1 MYISHLVP
9 PMFSSPRWCWL
20 TSLVR
25 RSLQTLS
32 DSFCS
37 SKVWLP
43 SSGRP
48 LLVSFISN
56 VLICNTCIKQ
66 IFVSG
71 FMFDAYNSYNEGLIL
86 MGAFIAISGLMLY
99 PIPCI
104 RQALE
109 KVKGSSFCCICSYF
123 FFLDQRQSRGFSK
136 CATEQS
142 IIRKDAKI
150 SIEQSQD
157 PEERIPII

>member
-1 MYISHLVP
+1 
-9 PMFSSPRWCWL
+9 
-20 TSLVR
+20 
-25 RSLQTLS
+25 
-32 DSFCS
+32 
-37 SKVWLP
+37 
-43 SSGRP
+43 
-48 LLVSFISN
+48 
-56 VLICNTCIKQ
+56 
-66 IFVSG
+66 
-71 FMFDAYNSYNEGLIL
+71 MFDAYNSYNEGLIL

-109 KVKGSSFCCICSYF
+109 KVKGSSFCICSYF
-123 FFLDQRQSRGFSK
+123 YILDQRQSRGFSK

-150 SIEQSQD
+150 SIEESQD

>member
-1 MYISHLVP
+1 MHKTH
-9 PMFSSPRWCWL
+9 F
-20 TSLVR
+20 
-25 RSLQTLS
+25 
-32 DSFCS
+32 F
-37 SKVWLP
+37 
-43 SSGRP
+43 
-48 LLVSFISN
+48 
-56 VLICNTCIKQ
+56 
-66 IFVSG
+66 SG

-109 KVKGSSFCCICSYF
+109 KVKGSSFCCTRSFF
-123 FFLDQRQSRGFSK
+123 FFLDQRQSKGFSK

-150 SIEQSQD
+150 SIEESQD